1 MLGCCW
7 FKKDDV
13 SLRVSYKPDMLAGP
27 CKPREARAGSLTK
40 RNVSVAHPRGDC
52 KRLVRN
58 KAGYLIAS
66 HQIPDNG
73 GLAGVIAHDKTA
85 SAHFALGIHG
95 KKLNIVDVPCEP
107 PIDGES
113 IVMTAYYCWPLSIE
127 VDGCRG
133 G

>member
-1 MLGCCW
+1 
-7 FKKDDV
+7 
-13 SLRVSYKPDMLAGP
+13 MLARP
-27 CKPREARAGSLTK
+27 CKPGEDRVSSLTK
-40 RNVSVAHPRGDC
+40 GNVSVAHPRGDC

-58 KAGYLIAS
+58 KARYLIAS

-73 GLAGVIAHDKTA
+73 GLAGIIAHNKTA
-85 SAHFALGIHG
+85 SAHFALGVHG
-95 KKLNIVDVPCEP
+95 KKLNIVDVPYEP

-113 IVMTAYYCWPLSIE
+113 IVMTAYYCWPLSVE